1 MQSVVTIA
9 RQQRKH
15 SCFLH
20 SLWRGTALIIDPSK
34 GIKCH
39 RKIILKQIAFYNFE
53 HTWWKTQKFPRNGRR
68 IGWELGLVDLTL
80 FKSKMAGQIIWY
92 HNNCIISTQ
101 AFVWVIFLKKA
112 TKAFR
117 YPALLTLDG
126 WFHFFSFIGLGKS
139 EVTSILLTEA
149 RICLYSLC
157 TYGHAPLL
165 MPGIY
170 NNYSGYYKVRRRL
183 YVNERFV
190 KLTLCSRNILKN
202 GPDKIW
208 RLFMLG
214 VMLRNITWNWISIKE
229 KLKCL
234 VKRSL
239 YL

>member
-20 SLWRGTALIIDPSK
+20 SPWRGTALVIDPSK

-80 FKSKMAGQIIWY
+80 FKSKMAGHIIWY
-92 HNNCIISTQ
+92 NNNCIISTQ
-101 AFVWVIFLKKA
+101 AFVWVIFFKKV
-112 TKAFR
+112 TKAFC
-117 YPALLTLDG
+117 YPALLTVDG
-126 WFHFFSFIGLGKS
+126 WFHFFSFKGLGKS

-165 MPGIY
+165 MGIY

-190 KLTLCSRNILKN
+190 KLTLCGRNIFKN